1 MTDIATAK
9 EQLSVVPSSKDVF
22 GKKARYFDALAEQIA
37 EAQRVKAQ
45 AEKDIR
51 TLKEQIEQYF
61 ADSDSKTIL
70 SNGSRVTLVLSH
82 NSHVSKE
89 LLIEAG
95 IPVDTIAKCTKITN
109 FSFIKVTEEKAL

>member
-1 MTDIATAK
+1 MNEKAAGKVDLGLI
-9 EQLSVVPSSKDVF
+9 PSSRDVF

-37 EAQRVKAQ
+37 EAQRIKAQ
-45 AEKDIR
+45 AEKDIK
-51 TLKEQIEQYF
+51 TLKDQIEVYF

-70 SNGSRVTLVLSH
+70 SGGSRVTLVLSH

-95 IPVDTIAKCTKITN
+95 VPADTILKCTRTTN
-109 FSFIKVTEEKAL
+109 FSFIKVTEEKTQ